1 MTAAPTCYHC
11 GWRDSCQTSLV
22 DGRPVPTCAECLRPP
37 RPMSLEEA
45 LRAAG
50 LKDAPSR
57 AVTIRAR
64 LVRAID
70 ERPGCTAAELAE
82 AIGVEHQLGQWPS
95 RHAARPYQTLRE
107 VLTRMSRAGQIRVES
122 TDDQPRYW
130 PRKGRGAT

>member
-50 LKDAPSR
+50 VRDAPSR

-64 LVRAID
+64 LVAVLD
-70 ERPGCTAAELAE
+70 ERPGCTAAELAD
-82 AIGVEHQLGQWPS
+82 ALGIEHELGKWPT
-95 RHAARPYQTLRE
+95 REEARPYQALRS
-107 VLTRMSRAGQIRVES
+107 VLARMSRAGQLRI
-122 TDDQPRYW
+122 DQSEEPWRYW